1 MVAGSGL
8 QIALFLAVLIAL
20 VKPLGLYMA
29 RAIGG
34 NPPLLG
40 VVGRPF
46 ERLLYNVRQYPPLTR
61 SPAGFTAFLSRLPY
75 T

>member
-1 MVAGSGL
+1 
-8 QIALFLAVLIAL
+8 
-20 VKPLGLYMA
+20 MA

-46 ERLLYNVRQYPPLTR
+46 ERLLYNFRQYPPLTR
-61 SPAGFTAFLSRLPY
+61 FTAGFTAFLSRLPY